1 MKTVPALSLAI
12 ALALVSLPGQA
23 AQPSIPNK
31 TVILQG
37 LDKITARIN
46 SFRAPIGQATRFGSL
61 EITPKACFSSTPTE
75 PPESAAFLQIAEIE
89 ANAPSKPLFSGWM
102 FASSPALSALEH
114 PIYDVWVLSCAD
126 PVDTQA
132 APPPAVSLPEP
143 PSEPDAAPVTTPSPN
158 G

>member
-1 MKTVPALSLAI
+1 MMKTVPVLSMAI
-12 ALALVSLPGQA
+12 AFVLVSLPGHA
-23 AQPSIPNK
+23 AQPSIRNK

-46 SFRAPIGQATRFGSL
+46 SFRAPIGQPTRFGSL

-75 PPESAAFLQIAEIE
+75 PPESAAFLQIAETQ
-89 ANAPSKPLFSGWM
+89 ADAPAKPLFSGWM

-126 PVDTQA
+126 PVDA
-132 APPPAVSLPEP
+132 ESPPPAVSLPEP
-143 PSEPDAAPVTTPSPN
+143 PSDPDAAPVTSPSPN